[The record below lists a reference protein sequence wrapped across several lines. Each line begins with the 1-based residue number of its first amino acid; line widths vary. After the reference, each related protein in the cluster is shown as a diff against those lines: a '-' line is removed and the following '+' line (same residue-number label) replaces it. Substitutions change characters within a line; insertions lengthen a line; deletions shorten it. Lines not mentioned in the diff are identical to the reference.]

1 MTLRLALLTLTAA
14 ALTTACSPK
23 TAAPAQAAAVPLSFE
38 QQCELRLPAT
48 KVEVVA
54 LPGKLTYDFSRS
66 MKGLTQKGARQRTLG
81 QVVLGLTESKVETN
95 MAWGNNLLLHPDK
108 KEACLRPSL
117 KLTLNIPQVVSIA
130 SEFAEG
136 TCAFNDIL
144 RHELL
149 HVRANQSHA
158 EATARYMQKELT
170 KFFGNRVFYGEEG
183 MLTAQLKEAIT
194 QSWLPLAK
202 AKMEEVGQRHNV
214 IDSPT
219 EYAKNEFVCGGS
231 ISRAIRRAGLR

>member
-1 MTLRLALLTLTAA
+1 MNLQLALLLLTTA
-14 ALTTACSPK
+14 ALTTACAPEAPSPAQVA
-23 TAAPAQAAAVPLSFE
+23 AAPVSFE

-48 KVEVVA
+48 RVEVVA
-54 LPGKLTYDFSRS
+54 LPGKLTYDLSRS

-95 MAWGNNLLLHPDK
+95 MTWGNSLLLHPHK
-108 KEACLRPSL
+108 KSACLRPAL
-117 KLTLNIPQVVSIA
+117 KLTLNIPQVVSVA
-130 SEFAEG
+130 REFSEG

-149 HVRANQSHA
+149 HVQANQAHA
-158 EATARYMQKELT
+158 ETTARYMQEELT

-183 MLTAQLKEAIT
+183 ELTAQLKEALA

-202 AKMEEVGQRHNV
+202 AKMDEVSKRHNV
-214 IDSPT
+214 IDSPA
-219 EYAKNEFVCGGS
+219 EYAKNEFVCDGA
-231 ISRAIRRAGLR
+231 ISRAIRQAGLR